1 MQKNFIMP
9 NLTTCFIPF
18 KGAFASIKRPNKFT
32 FPFYYTPHELSIQAC
47 EELQEYLSGELEWK
61 HNFGIT
67 EGEKNPIGKMFG
79 VLVVEN
85 KNKELGYISAF
96 SGKMA
101 GVNTLG
107 NFVPPI
113 YDMLTE
119 DGFFLKGQAELTAI
133 NKKVR
138 ELNTCENIAAA
149 QEILKNETNLYSSQV
164 KDLRAQMV
172 LDKKLRKQKRTEAK
186 LLSEEQQIKINEE
199 LNKESILQKNKLK
212 ELHSYWEERI
222 EKAKQNEQEQ
232 TSERTYLK
240 EKRKKLSAILQQG
253 LFDEYHFLNADGVK
267 RSLVSIFK
275 ETPQG
280 VPPAAAG
287 ECAAPKLL
295 QYAFLNNL
303 KPIALAE
310 FWWGKS
316 PNSEIKKHQHYYPSC
331 QGKCFP
337 ILTHMLQ
344 GLEVDENP
352 LLKNPAE
359 GKIIEIVYEDDDLAV
374 INKPNEFLSVPGK
387 TIQDSVFSR
396 MKTKYP
402 NATGPLIVHRLD
414 MSTSGI
420 MLIAKTKEAHDN
432 LQQQFI
438 KRTIHKRYIALLDG
452 IVKEP
457 SGTIDLPL
465 RVDLEDRPRQLVCYE
480 HGKSARTKYK
490 VLKIEKGKTRIQFFP
505 ITGRTHQLRVHA
517 SHFKGLN
524 TTIVGDDLYGSKST
538 RLHLHAEFIEFTHPT
553 TKELLEFC
561 VEAGF

>member
-1 MQKNFIMP
+1 M
-9 NLTTCFIPF
+9 TTSNSCFIHF
-18 KGAFASIKRPNKFT
+18 KKSIASIKLPTKFT
-32 FPFYYTPHELSIQAC
+32 FPFYYKPHELGEIAC
-47 EELQEYLSGELEWK
+47 EELQEYLSGDLDWK
-61 HNFGIT
+61 HNFGIS
-67 EGEKNPIGKMFG
+67 KNESLAIGKMFG

-85 KNKELGYISAF
+85 EAKEIGYITAF

-119 DGFFLKGQAELTAI
+119 DGFFLKGQAELTEI
-133 NKKVR
+133 NKRVR
-138 ELNTCENIAAA
+138 ELNACEDTKVAEEELI
-149 QEILKNETNLYSSQV
+149 NETLLFKTEV
-164 KDLRAQMV
+164 KELRTKMI

-186 LLSEEQQIKINEE
+186 DLSSDKYEPINDQ
-199 LNKESILQKNKLK
+199 LNKDSVQQKNQLK
-212 ELHSYWEERI
+212 ELHRYWEERI
-222 EKAKQNEQEQ
+222 EKASKRAHEL
-232 TSERTYLK
+232 TAERKHLK
-240 EKRKKLSAILQQG
+240 EKRKSLSAILQKG
-253 LFDEYHFLNADGVK
+253 LFDEYHFLNAHGVK
-267 RSLVSIFK
+267 RSLLSIFK
-275 ETPQG
+275 DTPQG

-295 QYAFLNNL
+295 QFAFLNNL

-310 FWWGKS
+310 FWWGESPKS
-316 PNSEIKKHQHYYPSC
+316 AIRKHKHYYPAC

-352 LLKNPAE
+352 LLINPAE
-359 GKIIEIVYEDDDLAV
+359 GKTIEIIYEDEHLAV

-387 TIQDSVFSR
+387 TIKDCVFSR

-402 NATGPLIVHRLD
+402 EATGPLIVHRLD

-420 MLIAKTKEAHDN
+420 MLIAKTKEAHDK

-438 KRTIHKRYIALLDG
+438 KRTINKRYVALLDG

-457 SGTIDLPL
+457 SGIIDLPL
-465 RVDLEDRPRQLVCYE
+465 RVDLDDRPRQLVCLE
-480 HGKSARTKYK
+480 NGKSARTKYE
-490 VLKIEKGKTRIQFFP
+490 VVRIEKEKTRILFFP

-524 TTIVGDDLYGSKST
+524 TAIVGDDLYGSKSN
-538 RLHLHAEFIEFTHPT
+538 RLHLHAAFIEFTHPIT
-553 TKELLEFC
+553 NDLVEFS
-561 VEAGF
+561 VEADF

>member
-1 MQKNFIMP
+1 MP

-18 KGAFASIKRPNKFT
+18 KGATASIKRPNKFT
-32 FPFYYTPHELSIQAC
+32 FPFYYTPHELSMQAC
-47 EELQEYLSGELEWK
+47 EELQEYLSGELNWK

-67 EGEKNPIGKMFG
+67 EAEKNPIGKMFG

-85 KNKELGYISAF
+85 ENKELGYLSAF

-119 DGFFLKGQAELTAI
+119 DGFFLKGQQELTEI
-133 NKKVR
+133 NKRVR
-138 ELNTCENIAAA
+138 ELNTCEDIEAA
-149 QEILKNETNLYSSQV
+149 QEALKNETNLYSTQI
-164 KDLRAQMV
+164 KELRAQMV
-172 LDKKLRKQKRTEAK
+172 LDKKLRKEKRTEAK
-186 LLSEEQQIKINEE
+186 ELSEEQYSRINGE

-222 EKAKQNEQEQ
+222 EKAKQKEQEQ
-232 TSERTYLK
+232 NAERTYLK

-253 LFDEYHFLNADGVK
+253 LFDEYHFLNAHSVK
-267 RSLVSIFK
+267 RSLLSIFK
-275 ETPQG
+275 DTPQG

-295 QYAFLNNL
+295 QFAFLNNL

-310 FWWGKS
+310 FWWGEAPKS
-316 PNSEIKKHQHYYPSC
+316 AIRKHKHYYPAC
-331 QGKCFP
+331 QGKCLP

-359 GKIIEIVYEDDDLAV
+359 GKTIEIVYEDDHLAV

-396 MKTKYP
+396 MKIKYP
-402 NATGPLIVHRLD
+402 EATGPLIVHRLD

-420 MLIAKTKEAHDN
+420 MLIAKTKESHDN
-432 LQQQFI
+432 IQQQFI
-438 KRTIHKRYIALLDG
+438 KRTIRKRYVALLDG

-457 SGTIDLPL
+457 NGTIDLPL
-465 RVDLEDRPRQLVCYE
+465 RLDIDDRPRQLVCYE
-480 HGKSARTKYK
+480 HGKSARTKYE
-490 VLKIEKGKTRIQFFP
+490 VLKIEKGKTRIHFYP

-524 TTIVGDDLYGSKST
+524 TAIIGDDLYGSKNT
-538 RLHLHAEFIEFTHPT
+538 RLHLHAEFIAFIHPATNELVEFS
-553 TKELLEFC
+553 

>member
-1 MQKNFIMP
+1 MP

-47 EELQEYLSGELEWK
+47 EELQEYLSGELNWK
-61 HNFGIT
+61 HDFGIT
-67 EGEKNPIGKMFG
+67 EAEKNPIGKMFG

-85 KNKELGYISAF
+85 ENKELGYLSAF

-113 YDMLTE
+113 YDMLRE
-119 DGFFLKGQAELTAI
+119 DGFFLKGQQELTEI
-133 NKKVR
+133 NKRVR
-138 ELNTCENIAAA
+138 ELNTCEDIAAA
-149 QEILKNETNLYSSQV
+149 QEALKNETNLYSSQV
-164 KDLRAQMV
+164 KELRAQMV

-186 LLSEEQQIKINEE
+186 ELSEEQYSRINRE
-199 LNKESILQKNKLK
+199 LNKDSILQKNKLK

-222 EKAKQNEQEQ
+222 EKVKQKEQKQ

-253 LFDEYHFLNADGVK
+253 LFDEYHFLNAQGIK
-267 RSLVSIFK
+267 RSLLSIFK
-275 ETPQG
+275 DTPQG

-295 QYAFLNNL
+295 QFAFLNNL

-310 FWWGKS
+310 FWWGEAPKS
-316 PNSEIKKHQHYYPSC
+316 AIRKHKHYYPAC
-331 QGKCFP
+331 QGKCLP

-359 GKIIEIVYEDDDLAV
+359 GKTIEVVYEDDHLAV

-402 NATGPLIVHRLD
+402 EATGPLIVHRLD

-420 MLIAKTKEAHDN
+420 MLIAKTKEAHDH

-438 KRTIHKRYIALLDG
+438 KRTIRKRYVALLDG

-457 SGTIDLPL
+457 HGTIDLPL
-465 RVDLEDRPRQLVCYE
+465 RLDIDDRPRQLVCYE
-480 HGKSARTKYK
+480 HGKSARTKYE
-490 VLKIEKGKTRIQFFP
+490 VIKIEKAKTRVHFYP

-524 TTIVGDDLYGSKST
+524 TAIIGDDLYGSKNT
-538 RLHLHAEFIEFTHPT
+538 RLHLHAEFIDFTHPAT
-553 TKELLEFC
+553 NELVEFS

>member
-1 MQKNFIMP
+1 MP

-18 KGAFASIKRPNKFT
+18 KGATASIKRPNKFT
-32 FPFYYTPHELSIQAC
+32 FPFYYTPHELSMQAC
-47 EELQEYLSGELEWK
+47 EELQEYLSGELNWK

-67 EGEKNPIGKMFG
+67 EAEKNPIGKMFG

-85 KNKELGYISAF
+85 ENKELGYLSAF

-119 DGFFLKGQAELTAI
+119 DGFFLKGQQELTEI
-133 NKKVR
+133 NKRVR
-138 ELNTCENIAAA
+138 ELNTCEDIEAA
-149 QEILKNETNLYSSQV
+149 QEALKNETNLYSTQI
-164 KDLRAQMV
+164 KELRAQMV
-172 LDKKLRKQKRTEAK
+172 LDKKLRKEKRTEAK
-186 LLSEEQQIKINEE
+186 ELSEEQYSRINGE

-222 EKAKQNEQEQ
+222 EKAKQKEQEQ
-232 TSERTYLK
+232 NAERTYLK

-253 LFDEYHFLNADGVK
+253 LFDEYHFLNAHSVK
-267 RSLVSIFK
+267 RSLLSIFK
-275 ETPQG
+275 DTPQG

-295 QYAFLNNL
+295 QFAFINNL

-310 FWWGKS
+310 FWWGEAPKS
-316 PNSEIKKHQHYYPSC
+316 AIRKHKHYYPAC
-331 QGKCFP
+331 QGKCLP

-359 GKIIEIVYEDDDLAV
+359 GKTIEIVYEDDHLAV

-396 MKTKYP
+396 MKIKYP
-402 NATGPLIVHRLD
+402 EATGPLIVHRLD

-420 MLIAKTKEAHDN
+420 MLIAKTKESHDN
-432 LQQQFI
+432 IQQQFI
-438 KRTIHKRYIALLDG
+438 KRTIRKRYVALLDG

-457 SGTIDLPL
+457 NGTIDLPL
-465 RVDLEDRPRQLVCYE
+465 RLDIDDRPRQLVCYE
-480 HGKSARTKYK
+480 HGKSARTKYE
-490 VLKIEKGKTRIQFFP
+490 VLKIEKGKTRIHFYP

-524 TTIVGDDLYGSKST
+524 TAIIGDDLYGSKNT
-538 RLHLHAEFIEFTHPT
+538 RLHLHAEFIAFIHPATNELVEFS
-553 TKELLEFC
+553 

>member
-1 MQKNFIMP
+1 M
-9 NLTTCFIPF
+9 TTRNPCFIPF
-18 KGAFASIKRPNKFT
+18 KKSIASLKLPTKFT
-32 FPFYYTPHELSIQAC
+32 FPFYYKPDELGEIAC
-47 EELQEYLSGELEWK
+47 QELQEYLSGDLDWK
-61 HNFGIT
+61 HNFGIAK
-67 EGEKNPIGKMFG
+67 EESLAIGKMFG

-85 KNKELGYISAF
+85 EAKEIGYITAF

-113 YDMLTE
+113 YDMLTN
-119 DGFFLKGQAELTAI
+119 DGFFLKGQAELTEI
-133 NKKVR
+133 NKRVR
-138 ELNTCENIAAA
+138 DLNACENIKVA
-149 QEILKNETNLYSSQV
+149 EEEVINETNLYKSEV
-164 KDLRAQMV
+164 KELRAKMV
-172 LDKKLRKQKRTEAK
+172 VDKILRKQKRTEAK
-186 LLSEEQQIKINEE
+186 DLSPDKYEQINEQ
-199 LNKESILQKNKLK
+199 LNKDSIVQKNKLK
-212 ELHSYWEERI
+212 YLHRFWEERI
-222 EKAKQNEQEQ
+222 EKSKQKEKDL
-232 TSERTYLK
+232 TAERTHLK
-240 EKRKKLSAILQQG
+240 EKRKSLSAILQKG
-253 LFDEYHFLNADGVK
+253 LFDKYHFLNADGKK
-267 RSLVSIFK
+267 RSLLSIFK
-275 ETPQG
+275 DTPQG
-280 VPPAAAG
+280 IPPAAAG

-295 QYAFLNNL
+295 QFAFLNNL

-310 FWWGKS
+310 FWWGESPKS
-316 PNSEIKKHQHYYPSC
+316 AIRKHKHYYAAC
-331 QGKCFP
+331 QGKCYP

-352 LLKNPAE
+352 LLINPAE
-359 GKIIEIVYEDDDLAV
+359 GKTIEIVYEDEHLAI

-387 TIQDSVFSR
+387 TIKDCVFSR

-438 KRTIHKRYIALLDG
+438 KRSIRKRYVALLDG

-457 SGTIDLPL
+457 IGIIDLPL
-465 RVDLEDRPRQLVCYE
+465 RVDLDDRPRQLVCYE
-480 HGKSARTKYK
+480 HGKSARTKYEI
-490 VLKIEKGKTRIQFFP
+490 LKIEKGKTRIHFYP

-524 TTIVGDDLYGSKST
+524 TAILGDDLYGSKSN
-538 RLHLHAEFIEFTHPT
+538 RLHLHAEFIEFMHPIT
-553 TKELLEFC
+553 NDLVKFS

>member
-1 MQKNFIMP
+1 MSNNPISF
-9 NLTTCFIPF
+9 TRF
-18 KGAFASIKRPNKFT
+18 KEPIGSLKKPNKFT
-32 FPFYYTPHELSIQAC
+32 FPFYYTPHELGIRAC
-47 EELQEYLSGELEWK
+47 NDLQEYLSGPLDWK

-67 EGEKNPIGKMFG
+67 KGEKNPIGKMFG

-85 KNKELGYISAF
+85 EKSEIGYISAF
-96 SGKMA
+96 SGKVA

-119 DGFFLKGQAELTAI
+119 DGFFLKGQQELTNI
-133 NKKVR
+133 NKRVR
-138 ELNTCENIAAA
+138 ELTECPHINAAKA
-149 QEILKNETNLYSSQV
+149 FTTSEGIIYESEV
-164 KDLRAQMV
+164 KEFRARMI
-172 LDKKLRKQKRTEAK
+172 LDKKLRKQKRNEAK
-186 LLSEEQQIKINEE
+186 KLSEEQYNIINGE

-212 ELHSYWEERI
+212 ELHNYWEKRLA
-222 EKAKQNEQEQ
+222 KALAKEVDISAELDF
-232 TSERTYLK
+232 LK
-240 EKRKKLSAILQQG
+240 KKRKKLSAILQQG
-253 LFDEYHFLNADGVK
+253 LFDEYHFLNALGEK

-275 ETPQG
+275 DTTQG

-295 QYAFLNNL
+295 QHAYLNNL
-303 KPIALAE
+303 KPIAMAE
-310 FWWGKS
+310 FWWGESPKS
-316 PNSEIKKHQHYYPSC
+316 DIKKHKHYYPSC
-331 QGKCFP
+331 QGKCLP

-344 GLEVDENP
+344 GLEVDDNP
-352 LLKNPAE
+352 LLKNPSE
-359 GKIIEIVYEDDDLAV
+359 DKSIEIVYEDAHLAV

-387 TIQDSVFSR
+387 TIQDCVFSR

-402 NATGPLIVHRLD
+402 EAIGPLIVHRLD

-420 MLIAKTKEAHDN
+420 MLIAKTKEAHDH

-438 KRTIHKRYIALLDG
+438 NRTITKRYVALLDG

-457 SGTIDLPL
+457 TGIIDLPL

-490 VLKIEKGKTRIQFFP
+490 VLKIEKGKTRIQFYP

-517 SHFKGLN
+517 SHIKGLN
-524 TTIVGDDLYGSKST
+524 TAIVGDDLYGAKSD
-538 RLHLHAEFIEFTHPT
+538 RLHLHAEFIAFTHPT
-553 TKELLEFC
+553 SKDLLEFC
-561 VEAGF
+561 VEADF